1 MYWISLPPAAGTLGV
16 PVLCTVYGRGV
27 FFIVHSTGTP
37 RVPAAGSR
45 DIQYIYPAQR
55 RFSAEMPKLVD
66 AAGDQGGAP
75 DHEDL

>member
-1 MYWISLPPAAGTLGV
+1 MTPPPPDT
-16 PVLCTVYGRGV
+16 
-27 FFIVHSTGTP
+27 VHSTSTP